1 MKKWSRWLALALASA
16 LALSGCGNSAT
27 EEKPTTESEKEPT
40 TAENQTQPE
49 KEESKDASGK
59 HEIKDLVTSQL
70 VVNEMETF
78 NMLYSQSQKEFD
90 VLCNNWDGLLEVDPH
105 GVPIAGIAK
114 DWGTEDG
121 GLTFEIMK
129 GRFCFRLTEPYSEK
143 RRTVASKFARKQ
155 NNHLRNHKTERN

>member
-70 VVNEMETF
+70 VVIEM
-78 NMLYSQSQKEFD
+78 
-90 VLCNNWDGLLEVDPH
+90 
-105 GVPIAGIAK
+105 
-114 DWGTEDG
+114 
-121 GLTFEIMK
+121 
-129 GRFCFRLTEPYSEK
+129 
-143 RRTVASKFARKQ
+143 
-155 NNHLRNHKTERN
+155 